1 MKINHNFFSNLA
13 FQIAEENLG
22 KTKTNP
28 SVGCVAVKGN
38 TVISSGCTSIN
49 GRPHAEFNTLNKQKN
64 FKGSSLYVTLEPCSH
79 YGLTPPCTKI
89 IKKRKIKKVYF
100 NFYDP
105 DKRTYKKAKQTLKK
119 NHIKL
124 NKINTALINRDFY
137 KSYYVNKKKDLPF
150 VDGKIAISNDYFT
163 INKKSKWIT
172 NERSRLVSH
181 LIRSKYDCIMST
193 SKTINK
199 DNSLLNCRIKGL
211 EKYQPDLV
219 IVDRHLKLKKSLKL
233 LKLNKI
239 RKTYIITSSNNY
251 KKINYFKKKRFIVVK
266 MKSLDGKKDFRYF
279 INKLFQI
286 GKRRI
291 LVESGLIFL
300 NKLLNF
306 ELINNLFIFKTN
318 FSLKNYGFNN
328 TKNNFLK
335 RYKLNDFIKVNLDND
350 KLFKIKIK

>member
-38 TVISSGCTSIN
+38 SVISSGCTSIN
-49 GRPHAEFNTLNKQKN
+49 GRPHAEFNTLNKKKN

-105 DKRTYKKAKQTLKK
+105 DKRTYKKAKQILKK
-119 NHIKL
+119 NNIKL
-124 NKINTALINRDFY
+124 SKLNTAKINKDFY
-137 KSYYVNKKKDLPF
+137 KSYYINKKNNSPY
-150 VDGKIAISNDYFT
+150 VDGKIAISDDYFT
-163 INKKSKWIT
+163 VNKKSKWIT

-181 LIRSKYDCIMST
+181 LIRSKYDCIIST

-199 DNSLLNCRIKGL
+199 DNALLNCRIKGL
-211 EKYQPDLV
+211 ESFQPDLV
-219 IVDRHLKLKKSLKL
+219 IVDRHLKIKKSLKL
-233 LKLNKI
+233 LKLNKL
-239 RKTYIITSSNNY
+239 RKTYIITSSNNH
-251 KKINYFKKKRFIVVK
+251 KKINYLKKKRFIIIK
-266 MKSLDGKKDFRYF
+266 IKSFDEKKDFRYF
-279 INKLFQI
+279 KNKLFKI

-306 ELINNLFIFKTN
+306 KLINNLFIFKSD
-318 FSLKNYGFNN
+318 FPLKDHGFNN
-328 TKNNFLK
+328 TKKNFLK
-335 RYKLNDFIKVNLDND
+335 RYKLGDFIKVNLNND